1 MNTEQTSKNS
11 FRYALLNLI
20 NNELNIDKI
29 LLHAKDPYKA
39 KYRLLIN
46 IRESGGLKF

>member
-11 FRYALLNLI
+11 FRYALRNLI
-20 NNELNIDKI
+20 NNDLNIDKI

-39 KYRLLIN
+39 KYRLLIK